1 MSAKLSVLLASVR
14 TEEGMMGG
22 TDYKQEV
29 GRSNTLDFYC
39 IHSPALWLR
48 TTGILG
54 AQWVFRLLSF

>member
-1 MSAKLSVLLASVR
+1 MASVR
-14 TEEGMMGG
+14 TEEGMMRGVG
-22 TDYKQEV
+22 YKQEV
-29 GRSNTLDFYC
+29 KRLNTLDFYS